1 MNHRYISNPHEELT
15 DLWHGKELGDPFMMR
30 FDGKIYLYPSGAHMP
45 EKENIGIKCWVT
57 EDMVNFTYC
66 GYVATD
72 PRINCAYAPEVCYN
86 AGKFYMVTSPYG
98 SGHYLLRSDSPL
110 GPFEIISENFG
121 HTIDGSIFVDDDGN
135 SYFYRA
141 GHEGI
146 HVHQMSAP
154 DQIELKNRILDVTF
168 LKHWT
173 EGPMVIKRD
182 GRYFLTNTGNHTCS
196 KGYHVDY
203 FVSHEGPDRGYKA
216 MKEQQLLL
224 ETRDEYHTLGHSS
237 SCIGPDM
244 DTYYIAYHKNVLNEW
259 NRPDHRSLNIDR
271 LYFNGDRMYTNATW
285 WPQETPVLPICT
297 SRDGEGLIGEEKGLF
312 LPEMAGDTYT
322 TEISITLEKEQGGAY
337 FSLAGEKGA
346 CFMMDRQGDWQC
358 RILDAQGEK
367 HYEGHL
373 CKAIDPAALNTLRV
387 SLRKGNL
394 VLYMNGLEILR
405 TMTALSGGKIGVTHG
420 VKPGFIGF
428 SHVAQGSHEGMARK
442 AVPGAW
448 DAIHCLEAD
457 VLSEEGELGC
467 AGLSLEKGK
476 CYHYPVSVWKTGKY
490 HMLITM
496 KARREA
502 VTLQVNGKEM
512 CAQPVHTADDQ
523 GMEKRYLGVVEL
535 TEGDGEI
542 ALRAQDDCVIDRIYF
557 QEADDFAPAQVIAGG
572 KDVTEGGLNVI
583 GHKARLS
590 MIPKVTGFT
599 CAEGYG
605 EGYFGGNWRDYQVK
619 AVLHMD
625 PATRDA
631 TAGIA
636 LRSRR
641 ESWHQHQVA
650 AGRIAYVVMV
660 KDGLI
665 TLSKQCYDEKV
676 LATAAFEMAYPHAL
690 AIICQVEGSE
700 IRVWQETDL
709 GRRLMIHYT
718 DPMAL
723 PCGRIGIAAAGDG
736 IGFESLIVEAL

>member
-30 FDGKIYLYPSGAHMP
+30 FDGKIYLYPSSGNVP
-45 EKENIGIKCWVT
+45 ENPGIKCWVT
-57 EDMVNFTYC
+57 EDMMHFTYC

-154 DQIELKNRILDVTF
+154 DQIELKNQILDVTF

-259 NRPDHRSLNIDR
+259 NRPDHRSLNYDR
-271 LYFNGDRMYTNATW
+271 VFFNGDRMYTNATW
-285 WPQETPVLPICT
+285 WPQQAPVQPVCV
-297 SRDGEGLIGEEKGLF
+297 SRNGEGLVEEENGLF
-312 LPEMAGDTYT
+312 LAEKTGDTYT
-322 TEISITLEKEQGGAY
+322 AEINITLENTQGGAC
-337 FSLAGEKGA
+337 FSWQGDQGG

-428 SHVAQGSHEGMARK
+428 SHVAQGSHEGVAAK
-442 AVPGAW
+442 AIPGAW

-457 VLSEEGELGC
+457 DVITAEGEWGC
-467 AGLSLEKGK
+467 AALQMEKGRE
-476 CYHYPVSVWKTGKY
+476 YRYPVNVWKNGKY
-490 HMLITM
+490 HMLITL
-496 KARREA
+496 KAQKDT
-502 VTLQVNGKEM
+502 VILHINGRQYY
-512 CAQPVHTADDQ
+512 AQAPQAADDQ
-523 GMEKRYLGVVEL
+523 GMEKRYVGLIQLQAGEGEL
-535 TEGDGEI
+535 I
-542 ALRAQDDCVIDRIYF
+542 LSAQDDCVIDRIFF
-557 QEADDFAPAQVIAGG
+557 QEADDFAPAQVIAEG
-572 KDVTEGGLNVI
+572 KDVTEGKLQVI

-590 MIPKVTGFT
+590 MIPKVTGYT

-619 AVLHMD
+619 ACLRMD
-625 PATRDA
+625 PVTHDA
-631 TAGIA
+631 TASIY

-650 AGRIAYVVMV
+650 AGRIAYAVRVT
-660 KDGLI
+660 DGKI
-665 TLSKQCYDEKV
+665 TLCKQCYDEKILV
-676 LATAAFEMAYPHAL
+676 AAAFEMAYPDIL
-690 AIICQVEGSE
+690 SLTCQVQGSQ
-700 IRVWQETDL
+700 IRIYRETAL
-709 GRRLMIHYT
+709 GSQLMIHYT

-723 PCGRIGIAAAGDG
+723 PCGRIGLDARGGG
-736 IGFESLIVEAL
+736 IGFENLCVEKI